1 MRIHFFGHATVGI
14 TANDGTRLL
23 IDPYEPGGF
32 GGKMNYP
39 PIVNSFDAV
48 VCSHDHPD
56 HSALAHVQ
64 TATQLDAGTLGPFE
78 ISRVT
83 LDHDEYQGE
92 RFGGQVDALIIEVD
106 GLRLCHLSDV
116 GHSPIREHVR
126 ALGAIDVLFVP
137 VGGFYTIGSHQA
149 LSWIRRVG
157 AHTSIPIHYRTSL
170 CTLPFRGIDPFLALV
185 GEYKSETRGFIEI
198 GSVDALAPV
207 ILLNPMPEV
216 PLQYDVQGP
225 I

>member
-1 MRIHFFGHATVGI
+1 MRIHFFGHATLGI
-14 TANDGTRLL
+14 TAQDGTRLL

-39 PIVNSFDAV
+39 AIPAAFDVV
-48 VCSHDHPD
+48 VCSHGHPD
-56 HSALAHVQ
+56 HCAVSHIQASTHLES
-64 TATQLDAGTLGPFE
+64 GIFGPFL
-78 ISRVT
+78 ITRVR

-116 GHSPIREHVR
+116 GHSPTRAHIE
-126 ALGAIDVLFVP
+126 ALGSIDILFVP

-149 LSWIRRVG
+149 LSWVRRIQ

-185 GEYKSETRGFIEI
+185 GEYKSETRGFIDV

-207 ILLNPMPEV
+207 ILLNPAPEDLSHHGV
-216 PLQYDVQGP
+216 TTLV
-225 I
+225 